1 MSVIKKTIKKIFGN
15 RKKNSP
21 MPERGK
27 TTKLTA
33 AEVAAIQRNM
43 NMGGS
48 GGPRRFP
55 LTMLGGGLGGDRDR
69 DML

>member
-1 MSVIKKTIKKIFGN
+1 MSIIKKTLKKVFGN
-15 RKKNSP
+15 VKKKSS

-33 AEVAAIQRNM
+33 AEIAAIQRNM
-43 NMGGS
+43 NMGGG
-48 GGPRRFP
+48 GGPRRLP